1 MKSHKK
7 KVHKLIMKIETKV
20 PAVQNELL
28 RRKSPNLT
36 QWAS

>member
-1 MKSHKK
+1 
-7 KVHKLIMKIETKV
+7 MKIETKV